1 MDRSL
6 HRPPLRPAAQ
16 HLVCA
21 AALSGAAPAFGLG
34 FAINDDL
41 RAAWNN
47 VVAVGAGVR
56 MHNPDAALIGFNN
69 ANQYPGAKSPVAV
82 ADDGNLNYRKG
93 DVVSA
98 PVSWLTDFELRWRN
112 QYGLFVRAR
121 AWYDWELN
129 RGAVPHGH
137 MNNGFVPGAPLNDA
151 RMYSA
156 EQWDGA
162 QLLDAYVYGNWDIGD
177 NRFSARL
184 GRQVVNWGEGLLY
197 TGINAFNPLN
207 LAALGRAGSR
217 PEEALMPVGRL
228 WGSFITREGLNIE
241 AFYTYDWERSTI
253 PPCGTI
259 AGLIDSQANRGCF
272 GANVAAPLPDRAQY
286 LLGLY
291 APVNAPLDAKKSGQW
306 GVAARWFVEAL
317 NTEFGVYYTRFNST
331 LPSVNII
338 PKDPHSRVGIAI
350 QNEYVNGVQAA
361 AISATTGFSNVAV
374 SAELSTFFGLP
385 VQRNFPTLIQGALGQ
400 GGPYAAS
407 AASGSGVS
415 YAGQIAVN
423 RTQLLLGGRFNLQ
436 PTLGLADAQLTA
448 ELALQWAPDLPGP
461 EAERIGRNPNFG
473 YASFNGSCPDTRNA
487 CEVKGFATSFN
498 WGYRLAAQFSL
509 PRPTTGLDLIP
520 VFLWSQDVRGYAV
533 DGTMVEGRYIG
544 GVLLRA
550 VYQSFLFAEIG
561 ATFIRHDTPFDGIRD
576 RSAYTIGMGVRF

>member
-1 MDRSL
+1 MRRHTLSAVVA
-6 HRPPLRPAAQ
+6 PL
-16 HLVCA
+16 
-21 AALSGAAPAFGLG
+21 AALVAGLGAPPAFGLG
-34 FAINDDL
+34 FVINDDV

-47 VVAVGAGVR
+47 VISVGAGVR
-56 MHNPDAALIGFNN
+56 MRNPDPALIGFNN

-98 PVSWLTDFELRWRN
+98 PVSWLTDFELRYRN

-121 AWYDWELN
+121 AWYDYELN
-129 RGAVPHGH
+129 KGGVPHGH
-137 MNNGFVPGAPLNDA
+137 MNNAFVPGARLNDA
-151 RMYSA
+151 NMYSA
-156 EQWDGA
+156 EQFDGI

-217 PEEALMPVGRL
+217 PEEALIPVGRL

-272 GANVAAPLPDRAQY
+272 GANIAAPLPDRAQY

-291 APVNAPLDAKKSGQW
+291 APVNPPIDAKKSGQW
-306 GVAARWFVEAL
+306 GIAARYFVEAL

-338 PKDPHSRVGIAI
+338 PKDPNSHPIVGVAI
-350 QNEYVNGVQAA
+350 QNEYVNTVQAA
-361 AISATTGFSNVAV
+361 AISATTGFSNVAL

-400 GGPYAAS
+400 GGPYAA
-407 AASGSGVS
+407 AAAMPVGAS
-415 YAGQIAVN
+415 YAGQIEVN

-448 ELALQWAPDLPGP
+448 EVAMQWAPDLPGTDV
-461 EAERIGRNPNFG
+461 ERIGRNPNFG
-473 YASFNGSCPDTRNA
+473 IGAYPGAACPQRNS
-487 CEVKGFATSFN
+487 CEVQGFATSFN

-520 VFLWSQDVRGYAV
+520 VFLWSQDVKGYAV
-533 DGTMVEGRYIG
+533 DGTMVEGRYVG

-550 VYQSFLFAEIG
+550 IYQSFLFAEIG
-561 ATFIRHDTPFDGIRD
+561 ATFIRNDTPYDGIRD